1 MKFILHTGS
10 YKTGTSCLQSTLYE
24 AREKLLNA
32 KCLYPMAG
40 LRQNLTSNS
49 KMSRAHHQYFHTQ
62 RGRNKAKF
70 EQLFDK
76 LKDEIDVAKP
86 ETIILSTELFTGCPK
101 IFKKKVIDQINDISS
116 DITILYAVRPPAE
129 YALSMAKQQITK
141 TLDFDYGD
149 IKKIKLASDSDL
161 MDWADLVGSENIN
174 ARLYDSFSRKNF
186 LFELLAPMIGNAIAS
201 QLPFSKKTEND
212 SVDFHYLLLARQLK
226 HKIQKC
232 SLLPLP
238 LSGSK
243 MVRMVYLLL
252 HKHTQQLGLPMI
264 PIELSA
270 SQMHEIT
277 INSFQYCERIL
288 PYLTADESARLM
300 SFSDGS
306 LRPNITKLTIDP
318 ATLYS
323 IINDE
328 ADLIMSELAISGC
341 RRSRS
346 A

>member
-1 MKFILHTGS
+1 
-10 YKTGTSCLQSTLYE
+10 
-24 AREKLLNA
+24 
-32 KCLYPMAG
+32 MAG

-76 LKDEIDVAKP
+76 LKDEIAATKP
-86 ETIILSTELFTGCPK
+86 ETIILSTELFTGCSK
-101 IFKKKVIDQINDISS
+101 IFKKKIIEQINDISS

-141 TLDFDYGD
+141 TLDFDYGN
-149 IKKIKLASDSDL
+149 IKKIKLASDIDL
-161 MDWADLVGSENIN
+161 IDWSDLVGTENVN
-174 ARLYDSFSRKNF
+174 ASLYDSFSRKNF
-186 LFELLAPMIGNAIAS
+186 LYELLAPVIGTAIAAH
-201 QLPFSKKTEND
+201 LPFSKKTEND

-232 SLLPLP
+232 SLLPIP

-252 HKHTQQLGLPMI
+252 QKHTQKLGLPKI

-270 SQMHEIT
+270 TQMHEIT
-277 INSFQYCERIL
+277 INNFQYCERIR

-300 SFSDGS
+300 SFSDQS
-306 LRPNITKLTIDP
+306 LRPHIYKQTIDP
-318 ATLYS
+318 ASLYS

-328 ADLIMSELAISGC
+328 AELIMSKLAISG
-341 RRSRS
+341 RMRSRS
-346 A
+346 T